1 MKKRAL
7 AAVLWFAAL
16 STLGGFAE
24 VFFGV
29 PSDIGGY
36 LGIAAAVLVF
46 VDPAGY
52 AWGKRKGAAA
62 TQMGHAART
71 S

>member
-1 MKKRAL
+1 VKKRAL

-29 PSDIGGY
+29 PSDLGGY
-36 LGIAAAVLVF
+36 LGIAAGLLII
-46 VDPAGY
+46 VDPTGY
-52 AWGKRKGAAA
+52 AWGKRKASV
-62 TQMGHAART
+62 TQMASVSRT

>member
-1 MKKRAL
+1 VKKRVL

-16 STLGGFAE
+16 SSLGGFAE

-29 PSDIGGY
+29 PSDFGGY
-36 LGIAAAVLVF
+36 LGVAAGILVM
-46 VDPAGY
+46 VDGSGY
-52 AWGKRKGAAA
+52 AWGKRKASV
-62 TQMGHAART
+62 TQMASVRRT